1 MKTNWKKEIL
11 NACIIAEKIYQLE
24 SDKTDKSWLA
34 IYNANVIEKISS
46 LLQQQRKEIVE
57 MIEGKNRKFVSE
69 PAEYKESDA
78 NVWREGYNQALQEI
92 INSLK

>member
-46 LLQQQRKEIVE
+46 LLQQQRKEILEKIEE
-57 MIEGKNRKFVSE
+57 MGKPINTHQELKRADVLIEVIKKI
-69 PAEYKESDA
+69 KT
-78 NVWREGYNQALQEI
+78 LT
-92 INSLK
+92 K